1 VIIPGELK
9 KGEFVE
15 VEIIDAVDYDLIGE
29 LVTREES
36 HTKAQRDKA
45 TKISL

>member
-15 VEIIDAVDYDLIGE
+15 VEITDAIDYDLLAEI
-29 LVTREES
+29 V
-36 HTKAQRDKA
+36 K
-45 TKISL
+45 

>member
-29 LVTREES
+29 LVTRDGIVNCPLS
-36 HTKAQRDKA
+36 
-45 TKISL
+45 IIN